1 MFAIVEFRGEQYRI
15 DEGAKQLRVAY
26 FDGAEEGAAVKFDK
40 VLLAQGTDGSVA
52 VGGSAVIN
60 ATVAGH
66 DRDSKIIVF
75 KKKRR
80 KRYRTTNGHV
90 QNYTTLNINSFSI

>member
-26 FDGAEEGAAVKFDK
+26 FEGAKDGEKVQFGK
-40 VLLAQGTDGSVA
+40 VLLAQGSDGKVA
-52 VGGSAVIN
+52 IGGSAKID
-60 ATVAGH
+60 ATFAEHG
-66 DRDSKIIVF
+66 RDEKIVVF

-80 KRYRTTNGHV
+80 KRYRTTNGHT
-90 QNYTTLNINSFSI
+90 QSYSTLNINSFSI